1 VTVRRL
7 LVAVALAAPFVF
19 WAAPASAQ
27 CAMCQTALL
36 NSAEGRGI
44 SAEFNHAILVMLF
57 APYLVFAAV
66 GGVLL
71 RHRIAAALRR
81 GRRDLR
87 ARLTPAFVP
96 RVH

>member
-7 LVAVALAAPFVF
+7 LVVGLIALPLLLG
-19 WAAPASAQ
+19 AAPAGAQ

-44 SAEFNHAILVMLF
+44 SQQFNYAILVMLF
-57 APYLVFAAV
+57 APYVVFASV
-66 GGVLL
+66 GLVLL
-71 RHRIAAALRR
+71 RHRIAAAARQW
-81 GRRDLR
+81 RRDLR
-87 ARLTPAFVP
+87 ARLQPSVVS